1 MPELDRKAKIGW
13 NTSYEMN
20 QRRQFV
26 RLEIGTEL
34 NENRTELLF
43 QLTRSLVKLL
53 PYSECVAKPLLVRDF
68 LRQLERENK
77 IMRSPVVPALK
88 RCRRRHSVESRIDFH
103 GAEGARIHR
112 EKICGSRIDGKEG
125 TDPGVVIPPLSA
137 DVNSRFVLR
146 QNFILRMV
154 PKLPVSEG

>member
-1 MPELDRKAKIGW
+1 MLTRFTELDSILK
-13 NTSYEMN
+13 
-20 QRRQFV
+20 
-26 RLEIGTEL
+26 
-34 NENRTELLF
+34 
-43 QLTRSLVKLL
+43 LTRSFVKLL
-53 PYSECVAKPLLVRDF
+53 PYTECVSKPLLVRDL
-68 LRQLERENK
+68 LRQLERKNK

-88 RCRRRHSVESRIDFH
+88 RCRRRNPVKSRIDFH
-103 GAEGARIHR
+103 SAERARIHCEEIR
-112 EKICGSRIDGKEG
+112 GSRIHGKEG